1 MKILLIALFVA
12 SFFILPSCRKV
23 VGEGPVVTQTR
34 SVGSFTGISFETAGK
49 VNFTIGQE
57 QRVELI
63 AQQNI
68 LDILQTNIVSGVLHI
83 DFKDNVRAKNYEE
96 IIVNITA
103 PSVDYLRLSGSGD
116 MNVHGDLAANGLTM
130 TISGSGNIYVQ
141 NAVIADKIK
150 ASVSGSG
157 SMSILNGSA
166 INEDID
172 ISGSGN
178 IDVAGVP
185 AQYAASRTSG
195 SGDVKVNLT
204 KTLDVHISGSGSVYY
219 HGSPVV
225 STHISGSGKVIP
237 F

>member
-1 MKILLIALFVA
+1 MKILLGAFLVTALFI
-12 SFFILPSCRKV
+12 FPSCRKV
-23 VGEGPVVTQTR
+23 NGEGPVVTETR
-34 SVGSFTGISFETAGK
+34 SVGNFTGISFETAGK
-49 VNFTIGQE
+49 VNFTIGLE
-57 QRVELI
+57 RRVELM
-63 AQQNI
+63 AQRNI
-68 LDILQTNIVSGVLHI
+68 LDVLQTNIASGVLHI
-83 DFKDNVRAKNYEE
+83 DFKDNVRVKNYEE

-103 PSVDYLRLSGSGD
+103 PYADYLRLSGSGD

-141 NAVIADKIK
+141 KAAIGDKIK

-166 INEDID
+166 INEDIE

-178 IDVAGVP
+178 IDLGGVP
-185 AQYAASRTSG
+185 AQFAATRTSG
-195 SGDVKVNLT
+195 SGDVKVNLS
-204 KTLDVHISGSGSVYY
+204 KSLDVHISGSGSVYY
-219 HGSPVV
+219 HGSPVI